1 MILAQPRLM
10 EVGSRLALIH
20 IPSPVQITGQLF
32 SFLSLPR
39 LCKKKNTPKN
49 TASEIIFFPFSLHP
63 YFPSPTCKKPMTPP
77 PPKKNNQNSS
87 SSTPFYPFPLHPPSR
102 SPWTRFLYGM
112 YNYLHLLSLDLAGA
126 EEEEESKWKKRC
138 LYCIDLF
145 CWWDCC
151 WPWVKFAK
159 AIEWF
164 IMDAFI
170 DLFITL
176 CIVVNTIFM
185 ALDHNSMSLEFE
197 RTLKTGNYVS
207 SIVLRQ
213 LGSSI
218 PAAFVF
224 LYNAVFYDNHYF
236 PLILITRNSN
246 SLSKEI

>member
-1 MILAQPRLM
+1 MNR
-10 EVGSRLALIH
+10 
-20 IPSPVQITGQLF
+20 
-32 SFLSLPR
+32 
-39 LCKKKNTPKN
+39 
-49 TASEIIFFPFSLHP
+49 FPFSTLL
-63 YFPSPTCKKPMTPP
+63 PSNQRSLPFLLLKSYSLAAPSLGHYPPGNYNTCHTSHH
-77 PPKKNNQNSS
+77 NSS
-87 SSTPFYPFPLHPPSR
+87 KKLVCTFFYESFMYDHIYTTRCIFSTGVSHSR
-102 SPWTRFLYGM
+102 TR
-112 YNYLHLLSLDLAGA
+112 A

-176 CIVVNTIFM
+176 CIVVNTMFM

-207 SIVLRQ
+207 FIM
-213 LGSSI
+213 
-218 PAAFVF
+218 
-224 LYNAVFYDNHYF
+224 
-236 PLILITRNSN
+236 
-246 SLSKEI
+246 

>member
-1 MILAQPRLM
+1 MPNL
-10 EVGSRLALIH
+10 
-20 IPSPVQITGQLF
+20 
-32 SFLSLPR
+32 
-39 LCKKKNTPKN
+39 KKNI
-49 TASEIIFFPFSLHP
+49 S
-63 YFPSPTCKKPMTPP
+63 
-77 PPKKNNQNSS
+77 
-87 SSTPFYPFPLHPPSR
+87 FYPNPYPSIPPTFPTMYH
-102 SPWTRFLYGM
+102 SPLNIIINSWCTTWYV
-112 YNYLHLLSLDLAGA
+112 YLHIFQICGHFRV

-207 SIVLRQ
+207 FCATTALQQQQQFFAVL
-213 LGSSI
+213 
-218 PAAFVF
+218 
-224 LYNAVFYDNHYF
+224 
-236 PLILITRNSN
+236 LITTFRYHNHAIITIHQLYQN
-246 SLSKEI
+246 EIYGTGL